1 MRVGVIGAGIV
12 GVTTAYEL
20 AEDGHDVTVFERH
33 SSVASEAS
41 FAHAGVLGSGDVA
54 PWAAPGL
61 PGRLLR
67 DLFSRHPAM
76 RVRPSFDAMQ
86 WRWLWRWWSAC
97 RAPNFPQRR
106 IELLRLAQYSRER
119 LRVLDERL
127 QLDFERSQGLL
138 LLLREERDVA
148 AAQPRLALLRELGI
162 SVRELDAAACHA
174 TEPGLN
180 REQPL
185 AGGIQLP
192 QDGVGNCRQFAH
204 LLRDAAERLG
214 VEFRFGTVVRALE
227 TGTRS
232 DGAELQLEHLAL
244 TTGFASSRAT
254 ALPGGN
260 GNKHGSAMAHR
271 ARAAARYLD
280 PVSAEAFDAVVI
292 AAGVDAAELLPG
304 LGIKLPLMPIHGY
317 SLTAP
322 LRSPERGPKAALIDE
337 RYRIAMSRLGQRV
350 RLAGCAELGGSA
362 QTQRRAAVETLYRLL
377 NDWFP
382 GAAHI
387 ARPQVWKGARPTL
400 PDGLP
405 LIGPSPRP
413 GVWLNLGHADHGW
426 TLACGSARLLADQ
439 IAGRSPGFDPGSF
452 ALARA
457 ASGPPP
463 A

>member
-1 MRVGVIGAGIV
+1 MRVGVIGAGII

-41 FAHAGVLGSGDVA
+41 FAHASVLASGCVA
-54 PWAAPGL
+54 PWAAPGM

-67 DLFSRHPAM
+67 ELFSRHPMM
-76 RVRPSFDAMQ
+76 RVRPSFDATQ
-86 WRWLWRWWSAC
+86 WRWLWRWWRAC
-97 RAPNFPQRR
+97 NAATYRQHR

-119 LRVLDERL
+119 LALLDARL

-138 LLLREERDVA
+138 LLLRDERDVA
-148 AAQPRLALLRELGI
+148 AAQPDLTLLRELGL

-192 QDGVGNCRQFAH
+192 QDEVGNCRQFAH

-227 TGTRS
+227 TGPRS
-232 DGAELQLEHLAL
+232 DGAQLQLEHLAL
-244 TTGFASSRAT
+244 TTGFASSRA
-254 ALPGGN
+254 AVPGGGN
-260 GNKHGSAMAHR
+260 GAAASAAMAHR

-280 PVSAEAFDAVVI
+280 PVSEEAFDAVVV
-292 AAGVDAAELLPG
+292 AAGVDSAALLPALG
-304 LGIKLPLMPIHGY
+304 LKLPLMPVYGY

-322 LRSPERGPKAALIDE
+322 LRSPERGPKAALIDD
-337 RYRIAMSRLGQRV
+337 RYRVAISRLGQRV

-362 QTQRRAAVETLYRLL
+362 QHQRRAAIETLYRLL

-387 ARPQVWKGARPTL
+387 ARPQLWKGARPTL
-400 PDGLP
+400 PDELP
-405 LIGPSPRP
+405 LVGPSPRP
-413 GVWLNLGHADHGW
+413 GVWLNLGHGGSGW

-439 IAGRSPGFDPGSF
+439 IAGRVPAFDPKAFDATRYVAG
-452 ALARA
+452 AV
-457 ASGPPP
+457 P